1 MDISPDEKWTFYS
14 DDRRTFYSGVDNA
27 NRYNLTGMQYQ
38 PPAGQEPPDPPH
50 PTIAE
55 RLTAL
60 ERWAVTQGYQPPI
73 PPNWVWF
80 IFSGN

>member
-1 MDISPDEKWTFYS
+1 MHRFAQHANTIGLPAIFWWVW
-14 DDRRTFYSGVDNA
+14 GNA

-73 PPNWVWF
+73 SPK
-80 IFSGN
+80 G